1 MASLLTDS
9 ILTERAESETASV
22 TIHTMMPIQI
32 ISKRFCH
39 AQQDA
44 LAFLVGFALSEVAK
58 RFGRLDFVDAYEV
71 YEMDLSK

>member
-1 MASLLTDS
+1 
-9 ILTERAESETASV
+9 
-22 TIHTMMPIQI
+22 MMPIQV

-44 LAFLVGFALSEVAK
+44 LAFLVAFALSEVAI

-71 YEMDLSK
+71 YEMDLCEVVAPISNAAIKASGW